1 MLTAASAAACALE
14 SESREAN
21 GIDNQQ
27 VLEFLRLVDALR
39 QVAAMLEIRPADAGL
54 RVKRST
60 SA

>member
-1 MLTAASAAACALE
+1 MLTAASAAAGALE

-21 GIDNQQ
+21 AIDNQQ
-27 VLEFLRLVDALR
+27 VLEFLRLVDELR
-39 QVAAMLEIRPADAGL
+39 QVAALLEIRPAGAKL

>member
-21 GIDNQQ
+21 GNQQ
-27 VLEFLRLVDALR
+27 VLEFLRLVDELR
-39 QVAAMLEIRPADAGL
+39 QVAALLEIRPAGAEL

>member
-1 MLTAASAAACALE
+1 MLTAASAAAGALE

-21 GIDNQQ
+21 GNQQ
-27 VLEFLRLVDALR
+27 VLEFLRLVDELR
-39 QVAAMLEIRPADAGL
+39 QVAALLEIRPAGAKL